1 MKTFIPKED
10 NIERMWYIVNAED
23 KVLGRLASKVA
34 TILRGKHKPIY
45 VPHADVGDYVI
56 VINAA
61 KVRLTGKKLEQKVY
75 YHYSGYPGG
84 LKETRL
90 FDLMKKNL
98 EEVIKRAVKGMLP
111 KNKLGRK
118 MLTKLKVYP
127 DKEHGQEAQKPVPVP
142 AEMEI

>member
-10 NIERMWYIVNAED
+10 DTERIWYIVNAED

-34 TILRGKHKPIY
+34 AILRGKHKPIY

-90 FDLMKKNL
+90 FDLMKKNP

-111 KNKLGRK
+111 KNKLGKK

-127 DKEHGQEAQKPVPVP
+127 DKEHHQEAQKPVPIP
-142 AEMEI
+142 REMEI

>member
-10 NIERMWYIVNAED
+10 DVKRIWYIVNAED

-34 TILRGKHKPIY
+34 TILRGKHKPTY
-45 VPHADVGDYVI
+45 VPHSDVGDYVI

-90 FDLMKKNL
+90 SDLMKKSP

-127 DKEHGQEAQKPVPVP
+127 DKEHHQEAQKPVPIP
-142 AEMEI
+142 REMEI

>member
-1 MKTFIPKED
+1 MKTFIPKAD
-10 NIERMWYIVNAED
+10 DIEKTWYIVNAED
-23 KVLGRLASKVA
+23 KALGRLASRVA
-34 TILRGKHKPIY
+34 TILSGKHKPIY

-61 KVRLTGKKLEQKVY
+61 KVRLTGKKREQKVY

-90 FDLMKKNL
+90 FDLMEKRP

-111 KNKLGRK
+111 KNKLGKK
-118 MLTKLKVYP
+118 MLTKLKVYS
-127 DKEHGQEAQKPVPVP
+127 DKEHNQEAQKPIPIP
-142 AEMEI
+142 EEMGI

>member
-10 NIERMWYIVNAED
+10 NIERIWYIVNAED
-23 KVLGRLASKVA
+23 KALGRLASKVA

-84 LKETRL
+84 LKETHL
-90 FDLMKKNL
+90 SDLMKKNP

-118 MLTKLKVYP
+118 MLTKLKVYQ
-127 DKEHGQEAQKPVPVP
+127 DKEHHQEAQKPVPIP
-142 AEMEI
+142 REMEI